1 VSRRLRCLL
10 LGHSWRAS
18 VTAGG
23 RAVLVSCNRGCS
35 IGPDLVPIAK
45 AQHASLLPPTR
56 PAASVLYDVWSG
68 RPLDQTV
75 TVDTADIFAVA
86 LVLVGVAAKG
96 EDPRAL
102 LDVLTLAHLDPDRG
116 AS

>member
-1 VSRRLRCLL
+1 VTGLRCLL
-10 LGHSWRAS
+10 GRHSWRAS
-18 VTAGG
+18 ITAGG
-23 RAVLVSCNRGCS
+23 RSVLVSCRRCTR
-35 IGPDLVPIAK
+35 GPDLVPVSNPA
-45 AQHASLLPPTR
+45 HVRDLPPTR
-56 PAASVLYDVWSG
+56 PAATVLADLWAG

-75 TVDTADIFAVA
+75 TVDISDIFAVA
-86 LVLVGVAAKG
+86 LVLLGVAAKG